1 MNINSKA
8 EITCVSNESVSWR
21 FQGDGY
27 FAKNVKFNGE
37 ENGTL
42 IIVNTN
48 RDNSGTYSCVTK
60 NGEEREYVLNSSIM
74 MSGKKISC
82 RDNCYNVKVHF

>member
-60 NGEEREYVLNSSIM
+60 DGEEREYVLNSSIM
-74 MSGKKISC
+74 TSGRITSC
-82 RDNCYNVKVHF
+82 RENYDNVKVHF